1 MKLIVAMYS
10 KEFWLVQENHATVKA
25 DSSVLEHHSSW
36 NENLQQK
43 QNWAAKST
51 ILKKFLEK
59 SIHFFV
65 IRAALWAEKLERC
78 LKIAEVEKIPSKNL
92 RLRST

>member
-1 MKLIVAMYS
+1 MNS

-25 DSSVLEHHSSW
+25 DSSVLERHSSW

-59 SIHFFV
+59 SSHFLTSE
-65 IRAALWAEKLERC
+65 RPCEPKSLNAA
-78 LKIAEVEKIPSKNL
+78 LKIAEVEKI
-92 RLRST
+92 T